1 MSLVSF
7 YTTWKHQN
15 LWFPDIF
22 RRYKR
27 RPVTWNGLIY
37 SFTMHPFSTPWKHH
51 WVRMGREQLLT
62 VVPEISC
69 SKKSSK
75 ISEKTKTNLNLSKSS
90 RAAFKENIQISAS
103 IYRWPKT
110 RNFRAT
116 RIFLKKKDYW
126 RVTLSRWDFMFPL
139 VLYKLVYMLFFIYEN
154 NFFAWASVF
163 LT

>member
-15 LWFPDIF
+15 LWFSDIS

-37 SFTMHPFSTPWKHH
+37 LFTMHAFSTPWKHH
-51 WVRMGREQLLT
+51 WERMGREQLLT

-69 SKKSSK
+69 SKKYSK

-90 RAAFKENIQISAS
+90 RTVFKGNIHMSGS

-110 RNFRAT
+110 KNFRAKRT
-116 RIFLKKKDYW
+116 FLKKEDYW
-126 RVTLSRWDFMFPL
+126 RVTLSHWDFMFPL
-139 VLYKLVYMLFFIYEN
+139 VLHKLLYMLFFIYEN